1 MIKTYK
7 TKVLLNQSLYFL
19 IFILGHFSL
28 LAPISLVPV
37 NILLPEIMLLITLVL
52 IIRNPDYVPIWL
64 IFLVF
69 MLSDFLLTKPLGLNT
84 FITIIITEFVRRNR
98 PAFIEML
105 FFSEWL
111 LIAIILLLASISKQI
126 LLIFTLSERQNWINI
141 FPQIGVDILIYPI
154 IVGLVRIIF
163 KVKKSEESISYSISS
178 RS

>member
-1 MIKTYK
+1 M
-7 TKVLLNQSLYFL
+7 
-19 IFILGHFSL
+19 
-28 LAPISLVPV
+28 
-37 NILLPEIMLLITLVL
+37 
-52 IIRNPDYVPIWL
+52 
-64 IFLVF
+64 
-69 MLSDFLLTKPLGLNT
+69 
-84 FITIIITEFVRRNR
+84 RRNR

-111 LIAIILLLASISKQI
+111 LIAIILLLASLSKQI

-163 KVKKSEESISYSISS
+163 KVKKSEESISYSIRN